1 MIDLVA
7 QQIRPSLA
15 NLGWIDTV
23 GGIAREQKMRVGD
36 VVKNLPAFPDPDN
49 AASEYVPLWP
59 DAAKSAITYFEVVN
73 NQKRGDLSG
82 GRAFQFEAVLRLVVW
97 FNTSRLNP
105 ASAIPQAM
113 AAIVSAV
120 SGRKED
126 AAPVGNVIVMPL
138 QEVAK
143 SPAIFSR
150 WTYDEAETQF
160 LMSPYDYFAFDF
172 LVQFTLSAACP
183 VVNIVKVEPS
193 C

>member
-23 GGIAREQKMRVGD
+23 GGIAREQKIRVGD
-36 VVKNLPAFPDPDN
+36 LTKNLPAFPDPDN
-49 AASEYVPLWP
+49 AAPEYTPLWP
-59 DAAKSAITYFEVVN
+59 DASKSAISYFEVVSN
-73 NQKRGDLSG
+73 RKQGDLSG
-82 GRAFQFEAVLRLVVW
+82 GRAYQFEAVLRLVVW
-97 FNTSRLNP
+97 INTSRLTP
-105 ASAIPQAM
+105 SSAIPQAM

-126 AAPVGNVIVMPL
+126 AAPVGNIMVTPL
-138 QEVAK
+138 QEVPT
-143 SPAIFSR
+143 SPAIFAR

-160 LMSPYDYFAFDF
+160 LMSPYGCFAFEF
-172 LVQFTLSAACP
+172 AVQFTLSASCP
-183 VVNIVKVEPS
+183 VVNILKTDPT